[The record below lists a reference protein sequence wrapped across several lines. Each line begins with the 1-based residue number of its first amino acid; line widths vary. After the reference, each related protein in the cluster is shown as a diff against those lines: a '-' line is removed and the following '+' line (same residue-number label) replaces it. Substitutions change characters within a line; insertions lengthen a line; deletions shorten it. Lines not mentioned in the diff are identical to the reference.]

1 MVLKTLIKK
10 KSRTGTEA
18 APDTTGP
25 GMERLRRMPAVEVA
39 DVRENAWDDILSMRN
54 EKKTV
59 EKQVFLPLLH
69 PELADKHGISPPKG
83 ILLFGP
89 PGTGKT
95 VFAKGI
101 AAKLGWTFVEISPS
115 ALGATSAREAY
126 ELKMIFEDLRH
137 IESIIVFFDEFEE
150 IAMRPD
156 TATKDE
162 RVLSN
167 EFLKQMSRVRRGKDL
182 LLICA
187 TNNIRMLNPALLR
200 PGRFDLVLPV
210 GAVDK
215 ESRRTIFEQKT
226 RSLMVEGL
234 DLDLLAVNTDCFTP
248 ADIEAV
254 IASVS
259 QKAFEKELF
268 SGTEYRST
276 TEDFLSAISVHTP
289 TITREDMEAFQQDA
303 KRYCRADYCH
313 IF

>member
-1 MVLKTLIKK
+1 MVFNTLTKK
-10 KSRTGTEA
+10 RSRTEA
-18 APDTTGP
+18 AP

-39 DVRENAWDDILSMRN
+39 DVHESAWDDILSMQN

-59 EKQVFLPLLH
+59 EKQVCMPLMH
-69 PELADKHGISPPKG
+69 PELAVKHGISPPKG

-115 ALGATSAREAY
+115 ALGATSAKEAY

-137 IESIIVFFDEFEE
+137 IECIIVFFDEFEE
-150 IAMRPD
+150 VAMRPD
-156 TATKDE
+156 KATKDE

-167 EFLKQMSRVRRGKDL
+167 EFLKQMPRVRRGKDL

-210 GAVDK
+210 GAMDK
-215 ESRRTIFEQKT
+215 ESRKTFFEHKT
-226 RSLMVEGL
+226 RSLMIADL
-234 DLDLLAVNTDCFTP
+234 DLDLLVVKTDCFTP

-254 IASVS
+254 VASVS

-276 TEDFLSAISVHTP
+276 TEDFLSAISSHTQ

-303 KRYCRADYCH
+303 KKYCRADYCH

>member
-1 MVLKTLIKK
+1 VLKTLIKK
-10 KSRTGTEA
+10 RSRTGKEA
-18 APDTTGP
+18 APDTAGP

-39 DVRENAWDDILSMRN
+39 DVHGSAWDDILSMQN

-59 EKQVFLPLLH
+59 EKQVFLPLMY

-115 ALGATSAREAY
+115 ALGTISGKEAY

-150 IAMRPD
+150 VAMRPD

-167 EFLKQMSRVRRGKDL
+167 EFLKQMPRVRRGKDL

-200 PGRFDLVLPV
+200 PGRFDLVLPL

-215 ESRRTIFEQKT
+215 ESRKALFEHKA

-234 DLDLLAVNTDCFTP
+234 DIDLLAVKTDCFTP

-268 SGTEYRST
+268 SGTEYKST
-276 TEDFLSAISVHTP
+276 TEDFLSAISSHTP
-289 TITREDMEAFQQDA
+289 TITSEDMETFQQDA
-303 KRYCRADYCH
+303 KKYCRADYCH
-313 IF
+313 LF